1 MEFKINQEELLK
13 GLSRT
18 QSIVEKK
25 NTIKILSNVLL
36 KLSGNK
42 LTIEATDLDVGI
54 RGSYDA
60 EVISEGG
67 VTVDART
74 LFEVVKQ
81 IPEGTSIH
89 CKMKENYW
97 VELLAGRS
105 VFNLVGLSMD
115 DYPEVQSFEG
125 DEQWKLEPDVL
136 RSMIDKTIFSVS
148 HEDMRYNLSG
158 VYMEMFEEGNE
169 KKIRMVAT
177 DGHRL
182 SLVDTELEGDFPRAE
197 GVGVIVPR
205 KGLMELRKILDEDD
219 DPVGMRLEENSL
231 MIKKGNV
238 NLIMRLVD
246 GTFPDY
252 KQVIPKSS
260 DKTLIFSTE
269 EFARTLRRVSVVST
283 DRIKMVRFHITTNL
297 VEVSSESPEMGTA
310 KEEISVKYSGS
321 ELDIGFNVNY
331 MLDILNV
338 VEEEEVKLMFLDE
351 SSPGEIRPLE
361 DKNYFFIIMPM
372 KI

>member
-1 MEFKINQEELLK
+1 MEFKIKQEELLK

-36 KLSGNK
+36 KLSEGR
-42 LTIEATDLDVGI
+42 LSIEATDLDVGI

-89 CKMKENYW
+89 CKQKENNW
-97 VELLAGRS
+97 VELLAVRS
-105 VFNLVGLSMD
+105 VFNLVGLAME
-115 DYPEVQSFEG
+115 DYPEVPSFKG
-125 DEQWKLEPDVL
+125 DEQWKMEPDTL
-136 RSMIDKTIFSVS
+136 KDMIDKTIFSVS

-158 VYMEMFEEGNE
+158 VFVEAVDEGKG
-169 KKIRMVAT
+169 KKLRMVAT

-182 SLVDTELEGDFPRAE
+182 SLVDTDLDGSFPLTGGE
-197 GVGVIVPR
+197 GVIAPR
-205 KGLMELRKILDEDD
+205 KGLMELRKLLDEGK
-219 DPVGMRLEENSL
+219 DPVGMKLEENSL
-231 MIKKGNV
+231 MVKRDGI
-238 NLIMRLVD
+238 NLVMRLVD

-260 DKTLIFSTE
+260 DKELVFNTGELV
-269 EFARTLRRVSVVST
+269 RTLRRVSVVST
-283 DRIKMVRFHITTNL
+283 DRTKMVKFHISANL

-310 KEEISVKYSGS
+310 KEEINVKYTGDD
-321 ELDIGFNVNY
+321 LDIGFNANY
-331 MLDILNV
+331 LLDILNV
-338 VEEEEVKLMFLDE
+338 VEEEEVKIMLLDE
-351 SSPGEIRPLE
+351 SSPGEVRPLD
-361 DKNYFFIIMPM
+361 DKGYFFIIMPM